1 MPSVLLLQ
9 ARTIDLCNNPL
20 TKEPKLASARRIIK
34 EWPDLN
40 REAQEFTKEV
50 GGRHTPQAPSCG
62 YCGACCHPQSAHAAW
77 AKYISHVPRVSVML
91 IHPDMGSAG
100 GQPLPRSGVDI
111 AKCELGKG
119 KLC

>member
-1 MPSVLLLQ
+1 MALRLLPHTSHPLHALPQ

-50 GGRHTPQAPSCG
+50 AGKHTP
-62 YCGACCHPQSAHAAW
+62 
-77 AKYISHVPRVSVML
+77 
-91 IHPDMGSAG
+91 
-100 GQPLPRSGVDI
+100 
-111 AKCELGKG
+111 E
-119 KLC
+119 